1 MNWRS
6 GVLVLG
12 LIAAAQGSVVG
23 AQANP
28 PPDDKVAAILAD
40 AHAML
45 SAVPPRQTCAA
56 ASDDEIVVCAPGDSD
71 RYRVPSSTDT
81 DPRSRAALRTGM
93 PAPPA
98 MDRGSCKG
106 QPGCIVGGW
115 APPPIHYID
124 LKAIPEAPAGS
135 DADRI
140 ARGEAA
146 DR

>member
-1 MNWRS
+1 M
-6 GVLVLG
+6 LVLG
-12 LIAAAQGSVVG
+12 VVAAAQGSALR
-23 AQANP
+23 AQTTPTA
-28 PPDDKVAAILAD
+28 DERVAAILAD

-45 SAVPPRQTCAA
+45 SAAPPRQGCAS
-56 ASDDEIVVCAPGDSD
+56 ASEDEIVVCAPNDTD

-81 DPRSRAALRTGM
+81 DPRSRAALRTGV
-93 PAPPA
+93 PSPPR

-124 LKAIPEAPAGS
+124 LKAIPEAPEGS

-140 ARGEAA
+140 ARGVAA
-146 DR
+146 ER